1 MTTLVGIQNN
11 FVDAIKE
18 LVELDYDAI
27 EAYEAAINRI
37 TDENYKTQLQRF
49 KEDHERHVKELNE
62 LLLQHKEEKVT
73 GPSSKQW
80 LTKGKVVLAT
90 QISDKAI
97 LQLTFRCKILIIMHY
112 YLILTFTLFCY

>member
-1 MTTLVGIQNN
+1 MTTLIGIQNN
-11 FVDAIKE
+11 FVDGIKE

-62 LLLQHKEEKVT
+62 LLSKHKEDEIT

-80 LTKGKVVLAT
+80 LTKGKVDLLHRLAIELYYMLCF
-90 QISDKAI
+90 QMK
-97 LQLTFRCKILIIMHY
+97 KIL
-112 YLILTFTLFCY
+112 TLLMKG

>member
-62 LLLQHKEEKVT
+62 LLSKHKEEEIT

-90 QISDKAI
+90 QIGDRAI
-97 LQLTFRCKILIIMHY
+97 LHAMLSNEEDTAPSS
-112 YLILTFTLFCY
+112 